1 MMGDD
6 MKRRDFMTGASSLA
20 LSGFAA
26 TPARAAMDEFAKYD
40 GMGQA
45 ALVRKGEVSSLELV
59 DAAIARIE
67 KLNPA
72 LNAVVHKLYDE
83 GRAVAQGD
91 IPGGPFKG
99 VPYLIKDLSELDGA
113 PLTFGSKLFADNVAT
128 RDNGSV
134 ERAKESGLV
143 IIGKTNTPEFGFVST
158 TESQLL
164 GAARN
169 PYNAAYHTGGSS
181 GGAGA
186 AVASGMVPFAHASDG
201 GGSIRIPASINGLVG
216 LKPSRGRLYVNS
228 PALTEPEIAVRLAVS
243 RSVRDTAQILNVS
256 ENKGSGAELPPVG
269 FISEQSSKRLKI
281 AFSTKVFD
289 GREAHPDVKRA
300 TERAAKLCADLG
312 HKVEETENLVVDS
325 RFLDRFMDIWSSMA
339 YELVEN
345 ARLIGLTQMRWVSAD
360 DMLEPFTH
368 GLADLYRRRLAENPN
383 VLQDA
388 AAYCAE
394 ISAAYDAFF
403 EDYDIMLSPTLRR
416 PPLLIGEQGSDK
428 SYEALYDNILDY
440 VTYTPQYNASGHPAI
455 SLPLFTG
462 AQGMPIGSQF
472 AAKMGGDDV
481 LLHLAYELEAARPWA
496 DRWPGISAVKL

>member
-1 MMGDD
+1 MQ
-6 MKRRDFMTGASSLA
+6 RRDFLTGASALA
-20 LSGFAA
+20 LSSMA
-26 TPARAAMDEFAKYD
+26 PRQARAAMDEFVAYD

-45 ALVRKGEVSSLELV
+45 ELVAKGEVSPLELV

-67 KLNPA
+67 KINPA

-83 GRAVAQGD
+83 GRALAQGD
-91 IPGGPFKG
+91 IPDGPFKG

-134 ERAKESGLV
+134 VKAKQAGLV
-143 IIGKTNTPEFGFVST
+143 IIGKTNTPEFGFVAT

-186 AVASGMVPFAHASDG
+186 AVASGMVAFAHASDG

-216 LKPSRGRLYVNS
+216 LKPSRGRLFVNS
-228 PALTEPEIAVRLAVS
+228 PALTDPEIAVRLAVT

-256 ENKGSGAELPPVG
+256 ENKGSGATLEPVG
-269 FISEQSSKRLKI
+269 FIPGPSSRRLKI
-281 AFSTKVFD
+281 AFSTKTYD
-289 GREAHPDVKRA
+289 GRDADPEVKRA
-300 TERAAKLCADLG
+300 TEQAAALCAALG
-312 HKVEETENLVVDS
+312 HEVAETDNLVVDG

-345 ARLIGLTQMRWVSAD
+345 ARLIGLTQMRWVSAE

-368 GLADLYRRRLAENPN
+368 GLADLYKKRLAENN
-383 VLQDA
+383 NLLADA
-388 AAYCAE
+388 AAYCDE
-394 ISAAYDAFF
+394 VAADYAAFF
-403 EDYDIMLSPTLRR
+403 EDTDILLTPTLRK
-416 PPLLIGEQGSDK
+416 PPLLIGEQASDK
-428 SYEALYDNILDY
+428 SFEALYEATLDY
-440 VTYTPQYNASGHPAI
+440 VTYTPQYNAAGNPAI
-455 SLPLFTG
+455 SLPLFTASNG
-462 AQGMPIGSQF
+462 LPIGSQF
-472 AAKMGGDDV
+472 AAKYGAENT
-481 LLHLAYELEAARPWA
+481 LLHLAYELEEAQPWGA
-496 DRWPGISAVKL
+496 RWPDVSAMRL